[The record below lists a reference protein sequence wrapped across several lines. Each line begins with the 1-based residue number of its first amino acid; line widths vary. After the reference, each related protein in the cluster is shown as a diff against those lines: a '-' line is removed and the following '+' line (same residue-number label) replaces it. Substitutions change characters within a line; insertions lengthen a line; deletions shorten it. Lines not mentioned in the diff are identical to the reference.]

1 MSVIDSGKYRL
12 RKDWA
17 SASIPS
23 LVNIDEHVD
32 GDGETEPSMS
42 ITAPLPPQKPPRR
55 SSLALGLFSSKSD
68 KSQKRR
74 SSIAVSFLRRDSNK
88 NSAKDSYES
97 AVRSEK
103 SDGSATPTNSPE
115 IVYSSEE
122 NIRASSPNEPG
133 KLTYFE
139 DGTQSRAV
147 VQQGMNPYEL
157 PPNDRQRRRRSSLQ
171 TKLDRHRRKKMEFIN
186 QRSLDSNMMHSESHG
201 DLTNDSMAVNGSSAG
216 GMSSYANDDDEDDI
230 VDPNHAGYFPRE
242 KRHSWWN
249 IFVPDNFKNR
259 SRRASQDVSS
269 LSRSVDN
276 LAIPVRRSKSRSVDH
291 GLAAPFD
298 LDSLRSKVEQRFES
312 VDKLSKQKSS
322 LPTIPTIS
330 YTVGNRDTLT
340 SVAARFDTTPS
351 ELTHLNRLN
360 SSFIYPGQQ
369 LLVPDKSAKD
379 DASTSSTGT
388 NEGGG
393 GGGGSISGKSSPIE
407 RKLSSD
413 ESKQEKDILEGL
425 RPGSPKPG
433 HIERVVGSNSF
444 SNSQAEENADK
455 SDDPVITQRF
465 LKINVRHI
473 TDGQGVVGGVL
484 LVTRNAVMFDPNVSD
499 PLVIEHGPESYG
511 VIAPMDLVVN
521 AAIFHDIAHMRV
533 AGGAGPSVAASSGAD
548 AEKPEI
554 YYPKPVLVE
563 EDSKELSEQQ
573 ADIETKRLEAEIG
586 SLEITDDQESLCS
599 STGRDGDAF
608 PKAFERER
616 VEDTST
622 EAKDSAKTDAHD
634 EEDEKKTLGL
644 TNTRS
649 TLEERRKS
657 LLDHHWAI
665 PSKDRSSEDEADN
678 ESNITVDSGAR
689 VQQDAVHSATS
700 SLSGGVAAAIAGAAA
715 ATAATSASAASAT
728 GAVGLPPGVLP
739 PAGIDLEHLE
749 QLSKQSCY
757 DSGIDIRE
765 PIPTIQPI
773 PKKTVYS
780 DADIV
785 LSSDWVPPKTIVP
798 THFSESPP
806 RSTILGQSLDAGGT
820 RKKTSSVSFSVDD
833 EAAQQAQAAA
843 AAAAAAGDKQA
854 DKKNKML
861 KRLSYPLTW
870 VEGLT
875 GEGGAPPSA
884 GGSLN
889 KSADTDS
896 APNTG
901 DSNQSVFSKVFSS
914 SPITLVSEL
923 GGNLFSK
930 TPSEES
936 GGSPVPPLTPHSTHS
951 EGHMTYGRSS
961 IGTFIRPHSS
971 EGTAS
976 STKLKESKPQ
986 PPKLDYRSMV
996 SMDDKPELFISV
1008 DKLIPRPARAC
1019 SDPPLYFRLRMGK
1032 PIGKAIPQG
1041 TTVMSYGKNK
1051 LRAEYWFSVPK
1062 NRVDELYRFIN
1073 TWVKHLYGELDEEQ
1087 IKARGFELIQED
1099 TEWTKSGTIK
1109 SGYSGSQDGEE
1120 IGDLTRES
1128 WELLKAPFAKTY
1140 KIIKTASHA
1149 ASHDL
1154 ELLGGEVLSM
1164 STDEYRKTSL
1174 FATGSFEL
1182 DFPIPDLIGK
1192 TEILTEE
1199 HREKLCAHLPA
1210 RAEGYSWSLIFST
1223 SQHGFALNSLY
1234 RKMARL
1240 ESPVLIVIED
1250 TEHNVFGALTSCSL
1264 HVSDHFYGTGESL
1277 LYKFNPSFKVFHWT
1291 GENMYFIKGNMESL
1305 SIGAGD
1311 GRFGLWLDGDLNQ
1324 GRSQHCST
1332 YGNEPLAPQED
1343 FVIKTLEC
1351 WAFV

>member
-1 MSVIDSGKYRL
+1 MQNVI
-12 RKDWA
+12 
-17 SASIPS
+17 
-23 LVNIDEHVD
+23 
-32 GDGETEPSMS
+32 
-42 ITAPLPPQKPPRR
+42 IT
-55 SSLALGLFSSKSD
+55 
-68 KSQKRR
+68 SQ
-74 SSIAVSFLRRDSNK
+74 
-88 NSAKDSYES
+88 Y
-97 AVRSEK
+97 
-103 SDGSATPTNSPE
+103 
-115 IVYSSEE
+115 Y
-122 NIRASSPNEPG
+122 
-133 KLTYFE
+133 
-139 DGTQSRAV
+139 
-147 VQQGMNPYEL
+147 
-157 PPNDRQRRRRSSLQ
+157 
-171 TKLDRHRRKKMEFIN
+171 
-186 QRSLDSNMMHSESHG
+186 
-201 DLTNDSMAVNGSSAG
+201 
-216 GMSSYANDDDEDDI
+216 
-230 VDPNHAGYFPRE
+230 
-242 KRHSWWN
+242 W
-249 IFVPDNFKNR
+249 

-312 VDKLSKQKSS
+312 VDKLSRQKSS

-379 DASTSSTGT
+379 DASSSSTHDAD
-388 NEGGG
+388 
-393 GGGGSISGKSSPIE
+393 GGSLSGKSSPVE
-407 RKLSSD
+407 RKLSGD
-413 ESKQEKDILEGL
+413 ESREKDILEGL

-433 HIERVVGSNSF
+433 HIERVGGSSQQ
-444 SNSQAEENADK
+444 QAEEEANK

-484 LVTRNAVMFDPNVSD
+484 LVTPNAVMFDPNVSD

-511 VIAPMDLVVN
+511 VIAPMELVVN

-533 AGGAGPSVAASSGAD
+533 AGGAGQGLNSGSGD

-563 EDSKELSEQQ
+563 EDSKELSEQPLLGE
-573 ADIETKRLEAEIG
+573 DGKERLDAEIG
-586 SLEITDDQESLCS
+586 SLEIADDQESLCS

-608 PKAFERER
+608 PKAFDRER
-616 VEDTST
+616 VEDSST

-634 EEDEKKTLGL
+634 DEDKKTGLGL
-644 TNTRS
+644 SSTRS

-665 PSKDRSSEDEADN
+665 PSKDRYCLSNSRRSSEDEADN

-689 VQQDAVHSATS
+689 VQDPHSANS
-700 SLSGGVAAAIAGAAA
+700 SVSGVPPSQPLGAAVAAA
-715 ATAATSASAASAT
+715 S
-728 GAVGLPPGVLP
+728 AVGPLPPS
-739 PAGIDLEHLE
+739 GIDLEHLE

-765 PIPTIQPI
+765 PVPNVQPI

-806 RSTILGQSLDAGGT
+806 RNTILGQSLDAGTGMAGGA

-833 EAAQQAQAAA
+833 EAAQQAQAQAA
-843 AAAAAAGDKQA
+843 ALAATDKQA
-854 DKKNKML
+854 EKKNKML

-875 GEGGAPPSA
+875 GEGGAVQPGGV

-889 KSADTDS
+889 KSGDTDS

-901 DSNQSVFSKVFSS
+901 DSNQSVFSKVFSR
-914 SPITLVSEL
+914 
-923 GGNLFSK
+923 
-930 TPSEES
+930 
-936 GGSPVPPLTPHSTHS
+936 
-951 EGHMTYGRSS
+951 RSS

-971 EGTAS
+971 EGTSS
-976 STKLKESKPQ
+976 STKLKEAKQ
-986 PPKLDYRSMV
+986 TPKLDYRSMV

-1019 SDPPLYFRLRMGK
+1019 LDPPLYLRLRMGK
-1032 PIGKAIPQG
+1032 PIGKAIPLP
-1041 TTVMSYGKNK
+1041 TSVMSYGKNK

-1099 TEWTKSGTIK
+1099 TEWTKSGTTKAGI
-1109 SGYSGSQDGEE
+1109 GGGSQDGEE
-1120 IGDLTRES
+1120 ISDLTRES
-1128 WELLKAPFAKTY
+1128 W
-1140 KIIKTASHA
+1140 
-1149 ASHDL
+1149 
-1154 ELLGGEVLSM
+1154 EVLSM

-1174 FATGSFEL
+1174 FATGSFDL

-1199 HREKLCAHLPA
+1199 HREKLCSHLPA

-1324 GRSQHCST
+1324 GRSQQCST

>member
-1 MSVIDSGKYRL
+1 MSIIDSGKYRL

-23 LVNIDEHVD
+23 LVNIDEHD
-32 GDGETEPSMS
+32 GDSGDTEGSLNA
-42 ITAPLPPQKPPRR
+42 TAPLPPQKPPRR

-74 SSIAVSFLRRDSNK
+74 SSIAVSFLRRDSSK
-88 NSAKDSYES
+88 NSTKDSYES

-103 SDGSATPTNSPE
+103 SDGSGTPTSPE

-122 NIRASSPNEPG
+122 NIRASSPNDPG
-133 KLTYFE
+133 KQTFFE
-139 DGTQSRAV
+139 DGSQSPRPV
-147 VQQGMNPYEL
+147 LQGLNTSYEG
-157 PPNDRQRRRRSSLQ
+157 PDRQRRRRSSLQ
-171 TKLDRHRRKKMEFIN
+171 TKLDRHRRKKMEYIN
-186 QRSLDSNMMHSESHG
+186 QMSLDSGMMCSESQS
-201 DLTNDSMAVNGSSAG
+201 DLTGDSLAEGSSGFANGSG
-216 GMSSYANDDDEDDI
+216 NGNDDEDDI
-230 VDPNHAGYFPRE
+230 IDPSHGEYFPRE

-249 IFVPDNFKNR
+249 IFVPDNFKN
-259 SRRASQDVSS
+259 
-269 LSRSVDN
+269 
-276 LAIPVRRSKSRSVDH
+276 RSKSRSVDH

-312 VDKLSKQKSS
+312 VDKLSRQKSS

-379 DASTSSTGT
+379 DASSSSTHDAD
-388 NEGGG
+388 
-393 GGGGSISGKSSPIE
+393 GGSLSGKSSPVE
-407 RKLSSD
+407 RKLSGD
-413 ESKQEKDILEGL
+413 ESREKDILEGL

-433 HIERVVGSNSF
+433 HIERVGGNSQQ
-444 SNSQAEENADK
+444 QAEEEANK

-484 LVTRNAVMFDPNVSD
+484 LVTPNAVMFDPNVSD

-511 VIAPMDLVVN
+511 VIAPMELVVN

-533 AGGAGPSVAASSGAD
+533 AGGAGQGQNSGSGD
-548 AEKPEI
+548 TDKPEI

-573 ADIETKRLEAEIG
+573 PLLGEDGKERLDAEIG
-586 SLEITDDQESLCS
+586 SLEIADDQESLCS

-608 PKAFERER
+608 PKAFDRER
-616 VEDTST
+616 VEDSST
-622 EAKDSAKTDAHD
+622 EAKDSAKTDAQDD
-634 EEDEKKTLGL
+634 EDKKTGLGL
-644 TNTRS
+644 SSTRS

-678 ESNITVDSGAR
+678 ESNVTVDSGAR
-689 VQQDAVHSATS
+689 IQDPHSANSSVSGVPTS
-700 SLSGGVAAAIAGAAA
+700 QPTGVAAAAP
-715 ATAATSASAASAT
+715 ASAVAP
-728 GAVGLPPGVLP
+728 LPPS
-739 PAGIDLEHLE
+739 GIDLEHLE

-765 PIPTIQPI
+765 PVPNVQPI

-806 RSTILGQSLDAGGT
+806 RSTILGQSLDAGTGGA

-833 EAAQQAQAAA
+833 EIAQQAQAQAA
-843 AAAAAAGDKQA
+843 ALASTDKQA
-854 DKKNKML
+854 EKKNKML

-875 GEGGAPPSA
+875 GEAGAVQPGGVGS
-884 GGSLN
+884 GSLN
-889 KSADTDS
+889 KSGDTDS

-901 DSNQSVFSKVFSS
+901 DSNQSVFSKVFSR
-914 SPITLVSEL
+914 
-923 GGNLFSK
+923 
-930 TPSEES
+930 
-936 GGSPVPPLTPHSTHS
+936 
-951 EGHMTYGRSS
+951 RSS

-971 EGTAS
+971 EGTSS
-976 STKLKESKPQ
+976 STKLKEVKQ
-986 PPKLDYRSMV
+986 APKLDYRSMV

-1019 SDPPLYFRLRMGK
+1019 LDPPLYLRLRMGK
-1032 PIGKAIPQG
+1032 PIGKAIPLP
-1041 TTVMSYGKNK
+1041 TSVMSYGKNK

-1099 TEWTKSGTIK
+1099 TEWTKSGTTKAGI
-1109 SGYSGSQDGEE
+1109 GGGSQDGEE
-1120 IGDLTRES
+1120 ISDLTRES
-1128 WELLKAPFAKTY
+1128 W
-1140 KIIKTASHA
+1140 
-1149 ASHDL
+1149 
-1154 ELLGGEVLSM
+1154 EVLSM

-1174 FATGSFEL
+1174 FATGSFDL

-1199 HREKLCAHLPA
+1199 HREKLCSHLPA

-1324 GRSQHCST
+1324 GRSQQCST

>member
-1 MSVIDSGKYRL
+1 MQ
-12 RKDWA
+12 
-17 SASIPS
+17 
-23 LVNIDEHVD
+23 HV
-32 GDGETEPSMS
+32 M
-42 ITAPLPPQKPPRR
+42 IT
-55 SSLALGLFSSKSD
+55 
-68 KSQKRR
+68 SQ
-74 SSIAVSFLRRDSNK
+74 
-88 NSAKDSYES
+88 Y
-97 AVRSEK
+97 
-103 SDGSATPTNSPE
+103 
-115 IVYSSEE
+115 Y
-122 NIRASSPNEPG
+122 
-133 KLTYFE
+133 
-139 DGTQSRAV
+139 
-147 VQQGMNPYEL
+147 
-157 PPNDRQRRRRSSLQ
+157 
-171 TKLDRHRRKKMEFIN
+171 
-186 QRSLDSNMMHSESHG
+186 
-201 DLTNDSMAVNGSSAG
+201 
-216 GMSSYANDDDEDDI
+216 
-230 VDPNHAGYFPRE
+230 
-242 KRHSWWN
+242 W
-249 IFVPDNFKNR
+249 

-312 VDKLSKQKSS
+312 VDKLSRQKSS

-379 DASTSSTGT
+379 DASSSST
-388 NEGGG
+388 NDPD
-393 GGGGSISGKSSPIE
+393 GGSLSGKSSPIE
-407 RKLSSD
+407 RKLSGD
-413 ESKQEKDILEGL
+413 ESREKDILEGL

-433 HIERVVGSNSF
+433 HIERVSNS
-444 SNSQAEENADK
+444 SQQQAEEEANK

-484 LVTRNAVMFDPNVSD
+484 LVTPNAVMFDPNVSD

-511 VIAPMDLVVN
+511 VIAPMELVVN

-533 AGGAGPSVAASSGAD
+533 AGGAGQGLASGSGSGD

-573 ADIETKRLEAEIG
+573 PLLGEDGEASKDRLDAEIG
-586 SLEITDDQESLCS
+586 SLEIADDQESLCS

-608 PKAFERER
+608 PKAFDRER
-616 VEDTST
+616 VDSST
-622 EAKDSAKTDAHD
+622 EAKDSAKTDAQDD
-634 EEDEKKTLGL
+634 EDKKAALGL
-644 TNTRS
+644 SSTRT

-657 LLDHHWAI
+657 LLDHHWAV
-665 PSKDRSSEDEADN
+665 PSKDRYYLSNSRRSSEDEADN

-689 VQQDAVHSATS
+689 VQDPHSATS
-700 SLSGGVAAAIAGAAA
+700 SVSGIPPSQPLGGAAA
-715 ATAATSASAASAT
+715 AS
-728 GAVGLPPGVLP
+728 AVGPLPPS
-739 PAGIDLEHLE
+739 GIDLEHLE

-765 PIPTIQPI
+765 PVPNVQPI

-806 RSTILGQSLDAGGT
+806 RSTILGQSLDAGTGGGA

-843 AAAAAAGDKQA
+843 SAAATDKQA
-854 DKKNKML
+854 EKKNKML

-875 GEGGAPPSA
+875 GEGGAVPPGGV

-889 KSADTDS
+889 KSGDTDS

-901 DSNQSVFSKVFSS
+901 DSNQSVFSKVFSR
-914 SPITLVSEL
+914 
-923 GGNLFSK
+923 
-930 TPSEES
+930 
-936 GGSPVPPLTPHSTHS
+936 
-951 EGHMTYGRSS
+951 RSS

-971 EGTAS
+971 EGTSS
-976 STKLKESKPQ
+976 STKLKEAKQ
-986 PPKLDYRSMV
+986 APKLDYRSMV

-1019 SDPPLYFRLRMGK
+1019 LDPPLYLRLRMGK
-1032 PIGKAIPQG
+1032 PIGKAIPLP
-1041 TTVMSYGKNK
+1041 TSVMSYGKNK

-1099 TEWTKSGTIK
+1099 TEWTKSGTTK
-1109 SGYSGSQDGEE
+1109 AGMGGGSQDGEE
-1120 IGDLTRES
+1120 ISDLTRES
-1128 WELLKAPFAKTY
+1128 WELIKAPFAKTY

-1174 FATGSFEL
+1174 FATGSFDL

-1199 HREKLCAHLPA
+1199 HREKLCSHLPA

>member
-1 MSVIDSGKYRL
+1 MSVIDNGKYRL

-32 GDGETEPSMS
+32 GSDGGGGEEAADNSMN

-88 NSAKDSYES
+88 NSTKDSYES

-115 IVYSSEE
+115 PVYSSEE

-139 DGTQSRAV
+139 DGTQSRAIV
-147 VQQGMNPYEL
+147 QGMNPYDT
-157 PPNDRQRRRRSSLQ
+157 PNDRQRRRRSSLQ
-171 TKLDRHRRKKMEFIN
+171 TKLDRHRRKKMDFIN
-186 QRSLDSNMMHSESHG
+186 QRSLDSNMTYSESQS
-201 DLTNDSMAVNGSSAG
+201 DLTNDSMAAIG
-216 GMSSYANDDDEDDI
+216 ANASDMTGYRNDDDNDDEDDI
-230 VDPNHAGYFPRE
+230 VDPNHVEYFPRE

-249 IFVPDNFKNR
+249 IFVPDNFKN
-259 SRRASQDVSS
+259 
-269 LSRSVDN
+269 
-276 LAIPVRRSKSRSVDH
+276 RSKSRSVDH

-312 VDKLSKQKSS
+312 VDKLSRQKSS

-369 LLVPDKSAKD
+369 LLVPDKTAKD
-379 DASTSSTGT
+379 DASTSSAGT
-388 NEGGG
+388 VDGA
-393 GGGGSISGKSSPIE
+393 GGGSISGKSSPIE

-433 HIERVVGSNSF
+433 HIERIVGNSSNAGG
-444 SNSQAEENADK
+444 NSQAEENADR

-533 AGGAGPSVAASSGAD
+533 AGGAGPSVAAANAASASD

-573 ADIETKRLEAEIG
+573 ADLEANKQRLEAEIG

-599 STGRDGDAF
+599 STGREGDAF

-622 EAKDSAKTDAHD
+622 DAKDSAKTDAQDD
-634 EEDEKKTLGL
+634 EEGKKTLGL

-665 PSKDRSSEDEADN
+665 PSKDRYYLSNSRRSSDDEADN
-678 ESNITVDSGAR
+678 ESNLTVDSGAR
-689 VQQDAVHSATS
+689 VPDTQSSAS
-700 SLSGGVAAAIAGAAA
+700 SSKGAITGAAA
-715 ATAATSASAASAT
+715 TGATA
-728 GAVGLPPGVLP
+728 GAVAAPAPAPAAAAAAAVLP
-739 PAGIDLEHLE
+739 GIDLEHLE

-785 LSSDWVPPKTIVP
+785 LSSDWVPPKNIVP

-806 RSTILGQSLDAGGT
+806 RSTIFGQSLDAAGGA

-833 EAAQQAQAAA
+833 EAAQQAQAVATAA
-843 AAAAAAGDKQA
+843 ALSGDKQA

-875 GEGGAPPSA
+875 GEGGPSPSP

-889 KSADTDS
+889 KSADTES

-901 DSNQSVFSKVFSS
+901 DSNQSVFSKVFSR
-914 SPITLVSEL
+914 
-923 GGNLFSK
+923 
-930 TPSEES
+930 
-936 GGSPVPPLTPHSTHS
+936 
-951 EGHMTYGRSS
+951 RSS

-976 STKLKESKPQ
+976 STKLKEPKQ
-986 PPKLDYRSMV
+986 LPPKLDYRSMV

-1099 TEWTKSGTIK
+1099 TEWTKSGTTK
-1109 SGYSGSQDGEE
+1109 AGGYGGSQDGEE
-1120 IGDLTRES
+1120 ISDLTRES
-1128 WELLKAPFAKTY
+1128 W
-1140 KIIKTASHA
+1140 
-1149 ASHDL
+1149 
-1154 ELLGGEVLSM
+1154 EVLSM

-1174 FATGSFEL
+1174 FATGSFDL

>member
-1 MSVIDSGKYRL
+1 MSRENSPRHGSFRRNLNSRDQVTGSPGSPHHHQYHHQQPPIMEHAGAPIST
-12 RKDWA
+12 
-17 SASIPS
+17 SAS
-23 LVNIDEHVD
+23 NIATVME
-32 GDGETEPSMS
+32 DGENP
-42 ITAPLPPQKPPRR
+42 ILPP
-55 SSLALGLFSSKSD
+55 LT
-68 KSQKRR
+68 
-74 SSIAVSFLRRDSNK
+74 
-88 NSAKDSYES
+88 
-97 AVRSEK
+97 
-103 SDGSATPTNSPE
+103 GSGP
-115 IVYSSEE
+115 
-122 NIRASSPNEPG
+122 
-133 KLTYFE
+133 
-139 DGTQSRAV
+139 SR
-147 VQQGMNPYEL
+147 
-157 PPNDRQRRRRSSLQ
+157 
-171 TKLDRHRRKKMEFIN
+171 
-186 QRSLDSNMMHSESHG
+186 QRSLRDRLKDG
-201 DLTNDSMAVNGSSAG
+201 ITGS
-216 GMSSYANDDDEDDI
+216 
-230 VDPNHAGYFPRE
+230 F
-242 KRHSWWN
+242 SW
-249 IFVPDNFKNR
+249 
-259 SRRASQDVSS
+259 Q
-269 LSRSVDN
+269 
-276 LAIPVRRSKSRSVDH
+276 SKSRSVDH

-312 VDKLSKQKSS
+312 VDKLSRQKSS

-379 DASTSSTGT
+379 DASSSST
-388 NEGGG
+388 NDQD
-393 GGGGSISGKSSPIE
+393 GGSLSGKSSPVE
-407 RKLSSD
+407 RKLSGD
-413 ESKQEKDILEGL
+413 ESREKDILEGL

-433 HIERVVGSNSF
+433 HIERVGSS
-444 SNSQAEENADK
+444 SQQQAEEEANK

-484 LVTRNAVMFDPNVSD
+484 LVTPNAVMFDPNVSD

-511 VIAPMDLVVN
+511 VIAPMELVVN

-533 AGGAGPSVAASSGAD
+533 AGGAGQGLASGSGGSGD

-563 EDSKELSEQQ
+563 EDSKELPEQDGE
-573 ADIETKRLEAEIG
+573 ANKERLEAEIG
-586 SLEITDDQESLCS
+586 SLEIADDQESLCS

-608 PKAFERER
+608 PKAFDRER
-616 VEDTST
+616 VDDSST
-622 EAKDSAKTDAHD
+622 EAKDSAKTDAQ
-634 EEDEKKTLGL
+634 EDEDKKVGLGI
-644 TNTRS
+644 TDTRT

-665 PSKDRSSEDEADN
+665 PSKDRYCLSNSRRSSEDEADN
-678 ESNITVDSGAR
+678 ESNITVDSGSR
-689 VQQDAVHSATS
+689 IQDPHSAAS
-700 SLSGGVAAAIAGAAA
+700 SVSGVPLSQPTAAGASGVAAPPA
-715 ATAATSASAASAT
+715 AASA
-728 GAVGLPPGVLP
+728 VGPLPPSAV
-739 PAGIDLEHLE
+739 DLEHLE

-765 PIPTIQPI
+765 PIPNVQPI

-806 RSTILGQSLDAGGT
+806 RSTILGQSLDAGTAGGA

-833 EAAQQAQAAA
+833 EAAQQAQAQAA
-843 AAAAAAGDKQA
+843 AAAVTDKQA

-875 GEGGAPPSA
+875 GEGGAVPPTGMAS
-884 GGSLN
+884 GSLN

-901 DSNQSVFSKVFSS
+901 DSNQSVFSKVFSR
-914 SPITLVSEL
+914 
-923 GGNLFSK
+923 
-930 TPSEES
+930 
-936 GGSPVPPLTPHSTHS
+936 
-951 EGHMTYGRSS
+951 RSS

-971 EGTAS
+971 EGTSS
-976 STKLKESKPQ
+976 STKLKEAKQ
-986 PPKLDYRSMV
+986 APKLDYRSMV

-1019 SDPPLYFRLRMGK
+1019 LDPPLYLRLRMGK
-1032 PIGKAIPQG
+1032 PIGKAIPLP
-1041 TTVMSYGKNK
+1041 TSVMSYGKNK

-1087 IKARGFELIQED
+1087 IKSRGFELIQED
-1099 TEWTKSGTIK
+1099 TEWTKSGTTKAIL
-1109 SGYSGSQDGEE
+1109 GGGSQDGEE
-1120 IGDLTRES
+1120 ISDLTRES
-1128 WELLKAPFAKTY
+1128 WELIKAPFAKTY

-1149 ASHDL
+1149 ASHEV

-1174 FATGSFEL
+1174 FATGSFDL

-1199 HREKLCAHLPA
+1199 HREKLCSHLPA

>member
-1 MSVIDSGKYRL
+1 MSIIDSGKYRL

-23 LVNIDEHVD
+23 LVNIDEHD
-32 GDGETEPSMS
+32 GDSGDTEGSLNA
-42 ITAPLPPQKPPRR
+42 TAPLPPQKPPRR

-74 SSIAVSFLRRDSNK
+74 SSIAVSFLRRDSSK
-88 NSAKDSYES
+88 NSTKDSYES

-103 SDGSATPTNSPE
+103 SDGSGAPGSPE

-133 KLTYFE
+133 KQTFFE
-139 DGTQSRAV
+139 DGSQSPRPV
-147 VQQGMNPYEL
+147 LQGLNSSYEG
-157 PPNDRQRRRRSSLQ
+157 PSNDRQRRRRSSLQ
-171 TKLDRHRRKKMEFIN
+171 TKLDRHRRKKMEYIN
-186 QRSLDSNMMHSESHG
+186 QRSLDSGLMCSESQS
-201 DLTNDSMAVNGSSAG
+201 DLTNDSMAEASGSFANGTG
-216 GMSSYANDDDEDDI
+216 NDDEDDI
-230 VDPNHAGYFPRE
+230 IDPSHGEYFPRE

-249 IFVPDNFKNR
+249 IFVPDNFKN
-259 SRRASQDVSS
+259 
-269 LSRSVDN
+269 
-276 LAIPVRRSKSRSVDH
+276 RSKSRSVDH

-312 VDKLSKQKSS
+312 VDKLS
-322 LPTIPTIS
+322 
-330 YTVGNRDTLT
+330 N
-340 SVAARFDTTPS
+340 
-351 ELTHLNRLN
+351 
-360 SSFIYPGQQ
+360 
-369 LLVPDKSAKD
+369 
-379 DASTSSTGT
+379 
-388 NEGGG
+388 
-393 GGGGSISGKSSPIE
+393 
-407 RKLSSD
+407 
-413 ESKQEKDILEGL
+413 ILEGL

-433 HIERVVGSNSF
+433 HIERVGGSSQQ
-444 SNSQAEENADK
+444 QAEEEANK

-484 LVTRNAVMFDPNVSD
+484 LVTPNAVMFDPNVSD

-511 VIAPMDLVVN
+511 VIAPMELVVN

-533 AGGAGPSVAASSGAD
+533 AGGAGQGLNSGSGD

-563 EDSKELSEQQ
+563 EDSKELSEQPLLGE
-573 ADIETKRLEAEIG
+573 DGKERLDAEIG
-586 SLEITDDQESLCS
+586 SLEIADDQESLCS

-608 PKAFERER
+608 PKAFDRER
-616 VEDTST
+616 VEDSST

-634 EEDEKKTLGL
+634 DEDKKTGLGL
-644 TNTRS
+644 SSTRS

-665 PSKDRSSEDEADN
+665 PSKDRYCLSNSRRSSEDEADN

-689 VQQDAVHSATS
+689 VQDPHSANS
-700 SLSGGVAAAIAGAAA
+700 SVSGVPPSQPLGAAVAAA
-715 ATAATSASAASAT
+715 S
-728 GAVGLPPGVLP
+728 AVGPLPPS
-739 PAGIDLEHLE
+739 GIDLEHLE

-765 PIPTIQPI
+765 PVPNVQPI

-806 RSTILGQSLDAGGT
+806 RNTILGQSLDAGTGMAGGA

-833 EAAQQAQAAA
+833 EAAQQAQAQAA
-843 AAAAAAGDKQA
+843 ALAATDKQA
-854 DKKNKML
+854 EKKNKML

-875 GEGGAPPSA
+875 GEGGAVQPGGV

-889 KSADTDS
+889 KSGDTDS

-901 DSNQSVFSKVFSS
+901 DSNQSVFSKVFSR
-914 SPITLVSEL
+914 
-923 GGNLFSK
+923 
-930 TPSEES
+930 
-936 GGSPVPPLTPHSTHS
+936 
-951 EGHMTYGRSS
+951 RSS

-971 EGTAS
+971 EGTSS
-976 STKLKESKPQ
+976 STKLKEAKQ
-986 PPKLDYRSMV
+986 TPKLDYRSMV

-1019 SDPPLYFRLRMGK
+1019 LDPPLYLRLRMGK
-1032 PIGKAIPQG
+1032 PIGKAIPLP
-1041 TTVMSYGKNK
+1041 TSVMSYGKNK

-1099 TEWTKSGTIK
+1099 TEWTKSGTTKAGI
-1109 SGYSGSQDGEE
+1109 GGGSQDGEE
-1120 IGDLTRES
+1120 ISDLTRES
-1128 WELLKAPFAKTY
+1128 W
-1140 KIIKTASHA
+1140 
-1149 ASHDL
+1149 
-1154 ELLGGEVLSM
+1154 EVLSM

-1174 FATGSFEL
+1174 FATGSFDL

-1199 HREKLCAHLPA
+1199 HREKLCSHLPA

-1324 GRSQHCST
+1324 GRSQQCST

>member
-1 MSVIDSGKYRL
+1 MEHAGAPIST
-12 RKDWA
+12 
-17 SASIPS
+17 SAS
-23 LVNIDEHVD
+23 NIATVLE
-32 GDGETEPSMS
+32 DGEMPQ
-42 ITAPLPPQKPPRR
+42 LPP
-55 SSLALGLFSSKSD
+55 LT
-68 KSQKRR
+68 
-74 SSIAVSFLRRDSNK
+74 
-88 NSAKDSYES
+88 
-97 AVRSEK
+97 
-103 SDGSATPTNSPE
+103 GSGP
-115 IVYSSEE
+115 
-122 NIRASSPNEPG
+122 
-133 KLTYFE
+133 
-139 DGTQSRAV
+139 SR
-147 VQQGMNPYEL
+147 
-157 PPNDRQRRRRSSLQ
+157 
-171 TKLDRHRRKKMEFIN
+171 
-186 QRSLDSNMMHSESHG
+186 QRSLRDRLKDG
-201 DLTNDSMAVNGSSAG
+201 ITGS
-216 GMSSYANDDDEDDI
+216 
-230 VDPNHAGYFPRE
+230 F
-242 KRHSWWN
+242 SW
-249 IFVPDNFKNR
+249 
-259 SRRASQDVSS
+259 Q
-269 LSRSVDN
+269 
-276 LAIPVRRSKSRSVDH
+276 SKSRSVDH

-312 VDKLSKQKSS
+312 VDKLS
-322 LPTIPTIS
+322 
-330 YTVGNRDTLT
+330 N
-340 SVAARFDTTPS
+340 
-351 ELTHLNRLN
+351 
-360 SSFIYPGQQ
+360 
-369 LLVPDKSAKD
+369 
-379 DASTSSTGT
+379 
-388 NEGGG
+388 
-393 GGGGSISGKSSPIE
+393 
-407 RKLSSD
+407 
-413 ESKQEKDILEGL
+413 ILEGL

-433 HIERVVGSNSF
+433 HIERVGGGSQQ
-444 SNSQAEENADK
+444 QAEEEANK

-484 LVTRNAVMFDPNVSD
+484 LVTPNAVMFDPNVSD

-511 VIAPMDLVVN
+511 VIAPMELVVN

-533 AGGAGPSVAASSGAD
+533 AGGAGQGLNSGSGDAD
-548 AEKPEI
+548 KPEI

-573 ADIETKRLEAEIG
+573 PLLGEDGKERLDAEIG
-586 SLEITDDQESLCS
+586 SLEIADDQESLCS

-608 PKAFERER
+608 PKAFDRER
-616 VEDTST
+616 VEDSSM
-622 EAKDSAKTDAHD
+622 EAKDSAKTDAQD
-634 EEDEKKTLGL
+634 DDDKKTGLGL
-644 TNTRS
+644 SSARS

-665 PSKDRSSEDEADN
+665 PSKDRYCLSNSRRSSEDEADN
-678 ESNITVDSGAR
+678 ESNVTVDSGAR
-689 VQQDAVHSATS
+689 VQDPHSANS
-700 SLSGGVAAAIAGAAA
+700 SVSGVPHSQPLGAAA
-715 ATAATSASAASAT
+715 AAAAAAPASVVAP
-728 GAVGLPPGVLP
+728 LPPS
-739 PAGIDLEHLE
+739 GIDLEHLE

-765 PIPTIQPI
+765 PVPNVQPI

-806 RSTILGQSLDAGGT
+806 RNTILGQSLDAGTGMAGGA

-833 EAAQQAQAAA
+833 EAAQQAQAHAA
-843 AAAAAAGDKQA
+843 ALAATDKQA

-875 GEGGAPPSA
+875 GEGGAVQPGGA
-884 GGSLN
+884 AGSLN
-889 KSADTDS
+889 KSGDTES

-930 TPSEES
+930 TPSEDS

-971 EGTAS
+971 EGTSS
-976 STKLKESKPQ
+976 STKLKEAKQ
-986 PPKLDYRSMV
+986 APKLDYRSMV

-1019 SDPPLYFRLRMGK
+1019 LDPPLYLRLRMGK
-1032 PIGKAIPQG
+1032 PIGKAIPLP
-1041 TTVMSYGKNK
+1041 TSVMSYGKNK

-1099 TEWTKSGTIK
+1099 TEWTKSGTTKAGI
-1109 SGYSGSQDGEE
+1109 GGGSQDGEE
-1120 IGDLTRES
+1120 ISDLTRES
-1128 WELLKAPFAKTY
+1128 WELIKAPFAKTY

-1174 FATGSFEL
+1174 FATGSFDL

-1199 HREKLCAHLPA
+1199 HREKLCSHLPA

-1250 TEHNVFGALTSCSL
+1250 TEHNVFGALTSCAL

-1324 GRSQHCST
+1324 GRSQQCST

>member
-1 MSVIDSGKYRL
+1 MSIIDSGKYRL

-23 LVNIDEHVD
+23 LVNIDEHD
-32 GDGETEPSMS
+32 GDSGDTEGSLNA
-42 ITAPLPPQKPPRR
+42 TAPLPPQKPPRR

-74 SSIAVSFLRRDSNK
+74 SSIAVSFLRRDSSK
-88 NSAKDSYES
+88 NSTKDSYES

-103 SDGSATPTNSPE
+103 SDGSGTPTSPE

-122 NIRASSPNEPG
+122 NIRASSPNDPG
-133 KLTYFE
+133 KQTFFE
-139 DGTQSRAV
+139 DGSQSPRPV
-147 VQQGMNPYEL
+147 LQGLNTSYEG
-157 PPNDRQRRRRSSLQ
+157 PDRQRRRRSSLQ
-171 TKLDRHRRKKMEFIN
+171 TKLDRHRRKKMEYIN
-186 QRSLDSNMMHSESHG
+186 QMSLDSGMMCSESQS
-201 DLTNDSMAVNGSSAG
+201 DLTGDSLAEGSSGFANGSG
-216 GMSSYANDDDEDDI
+216 NGNDDEDDI
-230 VDPNHAGYFPRE
+230 IDPSHGEYFPRE

-312 VDKLSKQKSS
+312 VDKLSRQKSS

-379 DASTSSTGT
+379 DASSSSTHDAD
-388 NEGGG
+388 
-393 GGGGSISGKSSPIE
+393 GGSLSGKSSPVE
-407 RKLSSD
+407 RKLSGD
-413 ESKQEKDILEGL
+413 ESREKDILEGL

-433 HIERVVGSNSF
+433 HIERVGGNSQQ
-444 SNSQAEENADK
+444 QAEEEANK

-484 LVTRNAVMFDPNVSD
+484 LVTPNAVMFDPNVSD

-511 VIAPMDLVVN
+511 VIAPMELVVN

-533 AGGAGPSVAASSGAD
+533 AGGAGQGQNSGSGD
-548 AEKPEI
+548 TDKPEI

-573 ADIETKRLEAEIG
+573 PLLGEDGKERLDAEIG
-586 SLEITDDQESLCS
+586 SLEIADDQESLCS

-608 PKAFERER
+608 PKAFDRER
-616 VEDTST
+616 VEDSST
-622 EAKDSAKTDAHD
+622 EAKDSAKTDAQDD
-634 EEDEKKTLGL
+634 EDKKTGLGL
-644 TNTRS
+644 SSTRS

-665 PSKDRSSEDEADN
+665 PSKDRYCLSNSRRSSEDEADN
-678 ESNITVDSGAR
+678 ESNVTVDSGAR
-689 VQQDAVHSATS
+689 IQDPHSANSSVSGVPTS
-700 SLSGGVAAAIAGAAA
+700 QPTGVAAAAP
-715 ATAATSASAASAT
+715 ASAVAP
-728 GAVGLPPGVLP
+728 LPPS
-739 PAGIDLEHLE
+739 GIDLEHLE

-765 PIPTIQPI
+765 PVPNVQPI

-806 RSTILGQSLDAGGT
+806 RSTILGQSLDAGTGGA

-833 EAAQQAQAAA
+833 EIAQQAQAQAA
-843 AAAAAAGDKQA
+843 ALASTDKQA
-854 DKKNKML
+854 EKKNKML

-875 GEGGAPPSA
+875 GEAGAVQPGGVGS
-884 GGSLN
+884 GSLN
-889 KSADTDS
+889 KSGDTDS

-901 DSNQSVFSKVFSS
+901 DSNQSVFSKVFSR
-914 SPITLVSEL
+914 
-923 GGNLFSK
+923 
-930 TPSEES
+930 
-936 GGSPVPPLTPHSTHS
+936 
-951 EGHMTYGRSS
+951 RSS

-971 EGTAS
+971 EGTSS
-976 STKLKESKPQ
+976 STKLKEVKQ
-986 PPKLDYRSMV
+986 APKLDYRSMV

-1019 SDPPLYFRLRMGK
+1019 LDPPLYLRLRMGK
-1032 PIGKAIPQG
+1032 PIGKAIPLP
-1041 TTVMSYGKNK
+1041 TSVMSYGKNK

-1099 TEWTKSGTIK
+1099 TEWTKSGTTKAGI
-1109 SGYSGSQDGEE
+1109 GGGSQDGEE
-1120 IGDLTRES
+1120 ISDLTRES
-1128 WELLKAPFAKTY
+1128 W
-1140 KIIKTASHA
+1140 
-1149 ASHDL
+1149 
-1154 ELLGGEVLSM
+1154 EVLSM

-1174 FATGSFEL
+1174 FATGSFDL

-1199 HREKLCAHLPA
+1199 HREKLCSHLPA

-1324 GRSQHCST
+1324 GRSQQCST

>member
-1 MSVIDSGKYRL
+1 MSSNDSGKYRL
-12 RKDWA
+12 R
-17 SASIPS
+17 SASISS
-23 LVNIDEHVD
+23 LVNIEEH
-32 GDGETEPSMS
+32 GDGEE
-42 ITAPLPPQKPPRR
+42 APQFPPQKPPRR
-55 SSLALGLFSSKSD
+55 SSLAFGLFSKTD

-74 SSIAVSFLRRDSNK
+74 SSITAAFLRRDSSK
-88 NSAKDSYES
+88 NLTKESYES

-103 SDGSATPTNSPE
+103 SDGSVINTNSPE

-139 DGTQSRAV
+139 DGTQTRTV
-147 VQQGMNPYEL
+147 VQGMNPYDT
-157 PPNDRQRRRRSSLQ
+157 PNDRQRRRRSSLQ
-171 TKLDRHRRKKMEFIN
+171 TKLDRHRRKKMEYIN
-186 QRSLDSNMMHSESHG
+186 QRSLDSNLIHSESQS
-201 DLTNDSMAVNGSSAG
+201 DLTNDSMAVNVTNASD
-216 GMSSYANDDDEDDI
+216 MTTRYNDDDEDDI
-230 VDPNHAGYFPRE
+230 IDPDHIEFFPRE

-249 IFVPDNFKNR
+249 IFVPDKFN
-259 SRRASQDVSS
+259 A
-269 LSRSVDN
+269 
-276 LAIPVRRSKSRSVDH
+276 RSKSRSVDH

-312 VDKLSKQKSS
+312 VDKLS
-322 LPTIPTIS
+322 
-330 YTVGNRDTLT
+330 N
-340 SVAARFDTTPS
+340 
-351 ELTHLNRLN
+351 
-360 SSFIYPGQQ
+360 
-369 LLVPDKSAKD
+369 
-379 DASTSSTGT
+379 
-388 NEGGG
+388 
-393 GGGGSISGKSSPIE
+393 
-407 RKLSSD
+407 
-413 ESKQEKDILEGL
+413 ILEGL

-433 HIERVVGSNSF
+433 HIERVVGNSGLSSNR
-444 SNSQAEENADK
+444 QAEEQADK

-533 AGGAGPSVAASSGAD
+533 AGGAGPSVAAASASASSAGSD

-573 ADIETKRLEAEIG
+573 VDLEVNKQRLDVEVG

-599 STGRDGDAF
+599 STGREGDAF

-622 EAKDSAKTDAHD
+622 DAKDSAKTDAHD
-634 EEDEKKTLGL
+634 EDEDKKMLGL

-665 PSKDRSSEDEADN
+665 PSKDRYCLSNSRRSSEDEADN
-678 ESNITVDSGAR
+678 ESNLTIDSGAR
-689 VQQDAVHSATS
+689 VQETQSAAS
-700 SLSGGVAAAIAGAAA
+700 SISGQTVTAAGAAPTAAAAAASVAGAGAAA
-715 ATAATSASAASAT
+715 GAAVPPVA
-728 GAVGLPPGVLP
+728 GMLPPS
-739 PAGIDLEHLE
+739 GIDLEHLE

-765 PIPTIQPI
+765 PVPAIQPI

-785 LSSDWVPPKTIVP
+785 LSSDWVPPKNIVP
-798 THFSESPP
+798 THFGESPP
-806 RSTILGQSLDAGGT
+806 RGTILGQSLDTGGA

-833 EAAQQAQAAA
+833 EAAQQAQAQAA
-843 AAAAAAGDKQA
+843 AAASSVDKQA

-875 GEGGAPPSA
+875 GEGGAPPA
-884 GGSLN
+884 PGGSLN
-889 KSADTDS
+889 KSSDTDS

-901 DSNQSVFSKVFSS
+901 DSNQSVFSKVFSR
-914 SPITLVSEL
+914 
-923 GGNLFSK
+923 
-930 TPSEES
+930 
-936 GGSPVPPLTPHSTHS
+936 
-951 EGHMTYGRSS
+951 RSS

-971 EGTAS
+971 EGTSS
-976 STKLKESKPQ
+976 STKLKEAKQ
-986 PPKLDYRSMV
+986 QAPKLDYRSMV

-1099 TEWTKSGTIK
+1099 TEWTKSGTTK
-1109 SGYSGSQDGEE
+1109 SGGSQDGED
-1120 IGDLTRES
+1120 ISDLTRES
-1128 WELLKAPFAKTY
+1128 WE
-1140 KIIKTASHA
+1140 
-1149 ASHDL
+1149 
-1154 ELLGGEVLSM
+1154 VLSM
-1164 STDEYRKTSL
+1164 SADEYRKVNY
-1174 FATGSFEL
+1174 ATGSFDL
-1182 DFPIPDLIGK
+1182 DFPIPDLNGK

-1250 TEHNVFGALTSCSL
+1250 TEHNVFGALTSCAL

-1324 GRSQHCST
+1324 GRSQNCST
-1332 YGNEPLAPQED
+1332 YGNEPLAQQED

>member
-1 MSVIDSGKYRL
+1 MSIIDNGKYRL

-23 LVNIDEHVD
+23 LVNIDEHD
-32 GDGETEPSMS
+32 GDSGDTENSLNA
-42 ITAPLPPQKPPRR
+42 TAPLPPQKPPRR

-74 SSIAVSFLRRDSNK
+74 SSIAVSFLRRDSSK
-88 NSAKDSYES
+88 NSTKDSYES

-103 SDGSATPTNSPE
+103 SDGSGTPTSPD

-133 KLTYFE
+133 KQTYFE
-139 DGTQSRAV
+139 DGSQSPRPV
-147 VQQGMNPYEL
+147 LQGLNSSYEG
-157 PPNDRQRRRRSSLQ
+157 PTNDRQRRRRSSLQ
-171 TKLDRHRRKKMEFIN
+171 TKLDRHRRKKMEYIN
-186 QRSLDSNMMHSESHG
+186 QRSLDSGMMCSESQS
-201 DLTNDSMAVNGSSAG
+201 DLTESS
-216 GMSSYANDDDEDDI
+216 SSYANGNGTGNGNDDDDDI
-230 VDPNHAGYFPRE
+230 IDPSHGEYFPRE

-249 IFVPDNFKNR
+249 IFVPDNFKN
-259 SRRASQDVSS
+259 
-269 LSRSVDN
+269 
-276 LAIPVRRSKSRSVDH
+276 RSKSRSVDH

-312 VDKLSKQKSS
+312 VDKLSRQKSS

-379 DASTSSTGT
+379 DASSSST
-388 NEGGG
+388 NDPD
-393 GGGGSISGKSSPIE
+393 GGSLSGKSSPIE
-407 RKLSSD
+407 RKLSGD
-413 ESKQEKDILEGL
+413 ESREKDILEGL

-433 HIERVVGSNSF
+433 HIERVSNS
-444 SNSQAEENADK
+444 SQQQAEEEANK

-484 LVTRNAVMFDPNVSD
+484 LVTPNAVMFDPNVSD

-511 VIAPMDLVVN
+511 VIAPMELVVN

-533 AGGAGPSVAASSGAD
+533 AGGAGQGLASGSGSGD

-573 ADIETKRLEAEIG
+573 PLLGEDGEASKDRLDAEIG
-586 SLEITDDQESLCS
+586 SLEIADDQESLCS

-608 PKAFERER
+608 PKAFDRER
-616 VEDTST
+616 VDSST
-622 EAKDSAKTDAHD
+622 EAKDSAKTDAQDD
-634 EEDEKKTLGL
+634 EDKKAALGL
-644 TNTRS
+644 SSTRT

-657 LLDHHWAI
+657 LLDHHWAV
-665 PSKDRSSEDEADN
+665 PSKDRYYLSNSRRSSEDEADN

-689 VQQDAVHSATS
+689 VQDPHSATS
-700 SLSGGVAAAIAGAAA
+700 SVSGIPPSQPLGGAAA
-715 ATAATSASAASAT
+715 AS
-728 GAVGLPPGVLP
+728 AVGPLPPS
-739 PAGIDLEHLE
+739 GIDLEHLE

-765 PIPTIQPI
+765 PVPNVQPI

-806 RSTILGQSLDAGGT
+806 RSTILGQSLDAGTGGGA

-843 AAAAAAGDKQA
+843 SAAATDKQA
-854 DKKNKML
+854 EKKNKML

-875 GEGGAPPSA
+875 GEGGAVPPGGV

-889 KSADTDS
+889 KSGDTDS

-901 DSNQSVFSKVFSS
+901 DSNQSVFSKVFSR
-914 SPITLVSEL
+914 
-923 GGNLFSK
+923 
-930 TPSEES
+930 
-936 GGSPVPPLTPHSTHS
+936 
-951 EGHMTYGRSS
+951 RSS

-971 EGTAS
+971 EGTSS
-976 STKLKESKPQ
+976 STKLKEAKQ
-986 PPKLDYRSMV
+986 APKLDYRSMV

-1019 SDPPLYFRLRMGK
+1019 LDPPLYLRLRMGK
-1032 PIGKAIPQG
+1032 PIGKAIPLP
-1041 TTVMSYGKNK
+1041 TSVMSYGKNK

-1099 TEWTKSGTIK
+1099 TEWTKSGTTK
-1109 SGYSGSQDGEE
+1109 AGMGGGSQDGEE
-1120 IGDLTRES
+1120 ISDLTRES
-1128 WELLKAPFAKTY
+1128 W
-1140 KIIKTASHA
+1140 
-1149 ASHDL
+1149 
-1154 ELLGGEVLSM
+1154 EVLSM

-1174 FATGSFEL
+1174 FATGSFDL

-1199 HREKLCAHLPA
+1199 HREKLCSHLPA

>member
-1 MSVIDSGKYRL
+1 MSIIDNGKYRL

-23 LVNIDEHVD
+23 LVNIDEHE
-32 GDGETEPSMS
+32 GDAADESS
-42 ITAPLPPQKPPRR
+42 LNITAPLPPQKPPRR
-55 SSLALGLFSSKSD
+55 SSLALGLFSGLKSD

-74 SSIAVSFLRRDSNK
+74 SSIAVSFLRRDSSK
-88 NSAKDSYES
+88 NSTKDSYES

-103 SDGSATPTNSPE
+103 SDGSGTPTNSPE
-115 IVYSSEE
+115 IPVYSSEE
-122 NIRASSPNEPG
+122 NIRASSPNDPG
-133 KLTYFE
+133 KQTYFE
-139 DGTQSRAV
+139 DGSQTPRPV
-147 VQQGMNPYEL
+147 LQGLNSSYEAA
-157 PPNDRQRRRRSSLQ
+157 PQRRRRSSLQ
-171 TKLDRHRRKKMEFIN
+171 TKLDRHRRKKMEYIN
-186 QRSLDSNMMHSESHG
+186 QRSLDSTAGMTYSESQS
-201 DLTNDSMAVNGSSAG
+201 DLTNDSSVARHADDEEENE
-216 GMSSYANDDDEDDI
+216 DDDI
-230 VDPNHAGYFPRE
+230 IDPREHGEYFPRE

-249 IFVPDNFKNR
+249 IFVPDNFKN
-259 SRRASQDVSS
+259 
-269 LSRSVDN
+269 
-276 LAIPVRRSKSRSVDH
+276 RSKSRSVDH

-312 VDKLSKQKSS
+312 VDKLSRQKSS

-379 DASTSSTGT
+379 EDGASSST
-388 NEGGG
+388 NEGAD
-393 GGGGSISGKSSPIE
+393 GGGSISGKSSPIE
-407 RKLSSD
+407 RKLSGD
-413 ESKQEKDILEGL
+413 ESRERDILEGL

-433 HIERVVGSNSF
+433 HIERVGG
-444 SNSQAEENADK
+444 NSQAEDEANK

-484 LVTRNAVMFDPNVSD
+484 LVTPNAVMFDPNVSD
-499 PLVIEHGPESYG
+499 PLVIEHQAESYG

-533 AGGAGPSVAASSGAD
+533 VGGAGPSVAAGSCE

-573 ADIETKRLEAEIG
+573 PLMGDDADASKERLEAEIG

-616 VEDTST
+616 IEDSSL
-622 EAKDSAKTDAHD
+622 EAKDSAKTDA
-634 EEDEKKTLGL
+634 EDEDKKTGL
-644 TNTRS
+644 ALIDTRT

-665 PSKDRSSEDEADN
+665 PSKDRYCLSNSRRSSEDEADN

-689 VQQDAVHSATS
+689 SQDPLSATS
-700 SLSGGVAAAIAGAAA
+700 SVSGVPHSSITLGGSAAGTTSGAAA
-715 ATAATSASAASAT
+715 AAMSGGQFP
-728 GAVGLPPGVLP
+728 GAGMLPPP
-739 PAGIDLEHLE
+739 SGIDLEHLE

-765 PIPTIQPI
+765 PVPNVQPI

-785 LSSDWVPPKTIVP
+785 LSSDWVPPKNIVP

-806 RSTILGQSLDAGGT
+806 RSTILGQSLDAGAGAGGA

-833 EAAQQAQAAA
+833 EAAQQAQVQAQVAATLA
-843 AAAAAAGDKQA
+843 SDKQSE
-854 DKKNKML
+854 KKNKML

-875 GEGGAPPSA
+875 GEGGAVPAPGS
-884 GGSLN
+884 GTGSLN

-930 TPSEES
+930 TPSEDS

-971 EGTAS
+971 EGTSS
-976 STKLKESKPQ
+976 STKLKEAKQ
-986 PPKLDYRSMV
+986 APKLDYRSMV

-1019 SDPPLYFRLRMGK
+1019 LDPPLYLRLRMGK
-1032 PIGKAIPQG
+1032 PIGKAIPLP
-1041 TTVMSYGKNK
+1041 TSVMSYGKNK

-1099 TEWTKSGTIK
+1099 TEWTKSGTTK
-1109 SGYSGSQDGEE
+1109 AGLGGGSQDGEE
-1120 IGDLTRES
+1120 ISDLTRES
-1128 WELLKAPFAKTY
+1128 WELIKAPFAKTY

-1154 ELLGGEVLSM
+1154 EMLGGEVLSM

-1174 FATGSFEL
+1174 FATGSFDL

-1199 HREKLCAHLPA
+1199 HREKLCSHLPA

-1250 TEHNVFGALTSCSL
+1250 TDNNVFGALTSCSL

>member
-1 MSVIDSGKYRL
+1 M
-12 RKDWA
+12 
-17 SASIPS
+17 
-23 LVNIDEHVD
+23 H
-32 GDGETEPSMS
+32 
-42 ITAPLPPQKPPRR
+42 TAVFWR
-55 SSLALGLFSSKSD
+55 
-68 KSQKRR
+68 
-74 SSIAVSFLRRDSNK
+74 
-88 NSAKDSYES
+88 
-97 AVRSEK
+97 
-103 SDGSATPTNSPE
+103 
-115 IVYSSEE
+115 
-122 NIRASSPNEPG
+122 
-133 KLTYFE
+133 
-139 DGTQSRAV
+139 
-147 VQQGMNPYEL
+147 
-157 PPNDRQRRRRSSLQ
+157 
-171 TKLDRHRRKKMEFIN
+171 
-186 QRSLDSNMMHSESHG
+186 
-201 DLTNDSMAVNGSSAG
+201 NG
-216 GMSSYANDDDEDDI
+216 
-230 VDPNHAGYFPRE
+230 
-242 KRHSWWN
+242 
-249 IFVPDNFKNR
+249 
-259 SRRASQDVSS
+259 
-269 LSRSVDN
+269 
-276 LAIPVRRSKSRSVDH
+276 
-291 GLAAPFD
+291 
-298 LDSLRSKVEQRFES
+298 
-312 VDKLSKQKSS
+312 
-322 LPTIPTIS
+322 
-330 YTVGNRDTLT
+330 
-340 SVAARFDTTPS
+340 
-351 ELTHLNRLN
+351 
-360 SSFIYPGQQ
+360 
-369 LLVPDKSAKD
+369 
-379 DASTSSTGT
+379 
-388 NEGGG
+388 
-393 GGGGSISGKSSPIE
+393 
-407 RKLSSD
+407 
-413 ESKQEKDILEGL
+413 DILEGL

-433 HIERVVGSNSF
+433 HIERVGGSSQQ
-444 SNSQAEENADK
+444 QAEEEANK

-484 LVTRNAVMFDPNVSD
+484 LVTPNAVMFDPNVSD

-511 VIAPMDLVVN
+511 VIAPMELVVN

-533 AGGAGPSVAASSGAD
+533 AGGAGQGLNSGPGDAD
-548 AEKPEI
+548 KPEI

-573 ADIETKRLEAEIG
+573 PLLGEDGNKRLDELG
-586 SLEITDDQESLCS
+586 SLEIADDQESLCS

-608 PKAFERER
+608 PKAFDRER
-616 VEDTST
+616 VEDSST
-622 EAKDSAKTDAHD
+622 EAKDSAKTDALDD
-634 EEDEKKTLGL
+634 EDKKADLGL
-644 TNTRS
+644 SSTRS

-665 PSKDRSSEDEADN
+665 PSKDRYCLSNSRRSSEDEGDN
-678 ESNITVDSGAR
+678 ESNVTVDSGAR
-689 VQQDAVHSATS
+689 AQDPHSANS
-700 SLSGGVAAAIAGAAA
+700 SVSGVPLSQPLVAAVAAAA
-715 ATAATSASAASAT
+715 
-728 GAVGLPPGVLP
+728 AVGPASVVAPLPPS
-739 PAGIDLEHLE
+739 GIDLEHLE

-765 PIPTIQPI
+765 PVPNLQPI

-806 RSTILGQSLDAGGT
+806 RSTILGQSLDAGTGGAGGV

-833 EAAQQAQAAA
+833 EAAQQAQAQAA
-843 AAAAAAGDKQA
+843 ALAATDKQA
-854 DKKNKML
+854 EKKNKML

-875 GEGGAPPSA
+875 GEGGAVPP
-884 GGSLN
+884 GGVGIGSLN
-889 KSADTDS
+889 KSGDTDS

-901 DSNQSVFSKVFSS
+901 DSNQSVFSKVFSR
-914 SPITLVSEL
+914 
-923 GGNLFSK
+923 
-930 TPSEES
+930 
-936 GGSPVPPLTPHSTHS
+936 
-951 EGHMTYGRSS
+951 RSS

-971 EGTAS
+971 EGTSS
-976 STKLKESKPQ
+976 STKLKEAKQ
-986 PPKLDYRSMV
+986 APKLDYRSMV

-1019 SDPPLYFRLRMGK
+1019 LDPPLYLRLRMGK
-1032 PIGKAIPQG
+1032 PIGKAIPLP
-1041 TTVMSYGKNK
+1041 TSVMSYGKNK

-1099 TEWTKSGTIK
+1099 TEWTKSGTTK
-1109 SGYSGSQDGEE
+1109 AGMGGGSQDGEE
-1120 IGDLTRES
+1120 ISDLTRES
-1128 WELLKAPFAKTY
+1128 WELIKAPFAKTY

-1154 ELLGGEVLSM
+1154 EMLGGEVLSM

-1174 FATGSFEL
+1174 FATGSFDL

-1199 HREKLCAHLPA
+1199 HREKLCSHLPA

-1324 GRSQHCST
+1324 GRSQQCST

>member
-1 MSVIDSGKYRL
+1 MQ
-12 RKDWA
+12 
-17 SASIPS
+17 
-23 LVNIDEHVD
+23 NI
-32 GDGETEPSMS
+32 M
-42 ITAPLPPQKPPRR
+42 IT
-55 SSLALGLFSSKSD
+55 
-68 KSQKRR
+68 SQQ
-74 SSIAVSFLRRDSNK
+74 
-88 NSAKDSYES
+88 Y
-97 AVRSEK
+97 
-103 SDGSATPTNSPE
+103 
-115 IVYSSEE
+115 
-122 NIRASSPNEPG
+122 
-133 KLTYFE
+133 
-139 DGTQSRAV
+139 
-147 VQQGMNPYEL
+147 
-157 PPNDRQRRRRSSLQ
+157 
-171 TKLDRHRRKKMEFIN
+171 
-186 QRSLDSNMMHSESHG
+186 
-201 DLTNDSMAVNGSSAG
+201 
-216 GMSSYANDDDEDDI
+216 
-230 VDPNHAGYFPRE
+230 
-242 KRHSWWN
+242 W
-249 IFVPDNFKNR
+249 

-533 AGGAGPSVAASSGAD
+533 AGGAGPSVAASSGAE

-665 PSKDRSSEDEADN
+665 PSKDRYYLSNSRRSSEDEADN

-715 ATAATSASAASAT
+715 ATAASSASAASAT

-901 DSNQSVFSKVFSS
+901 DSNQSVFSKVFSR
-914 SPITLVSEL
+914 
-923 GGNLFSK
+923 
-930 TPSEES
+930 
-936 GGSPVPPLTPHSTHS
+936 
-951 EGHMTYGRSS
+951 RSS

-1128 WELLKAPFAKTY
+1128 W
-1140 KIIKTASHA
+1140 
-1149 ASHDL
+1149 
-1154 ELLGGEVLSM
+1154 EVLSM

>member
-1 MSVIDSGKYRL
+1 MSVIDNGKYRL

-32 GDGETEPSMS
+32 GSDGGGGEEAADNSMN

-88 NSAKDSYES
+88 NSTKDSYES

-115 IVYSSEE
+115 PVYSSEE

-139 DGTQSRAV
+139 DGTQSRAIV
-147 VQQGMNPYEL
+147 QGMNPYDT
-157 PPNDRQRRRRSSLQ
+157 PNDRQRRRRSSLQ
-171 TKLDRHRRKKMEFIN
+171 TKLDRHRRKKMDFIN
-186 QRSLDSNMMHSESHG
+186 QRSLDSNMTYSESQS
-201 DLTNDSMAVNGSSAG
+201 DLTNDSMAAIG
-216 GMSSYANDDDEDDI
+216 ANASDMTGYRNDDDNDDEDDI
-230 VDPNHAGYFPRE
+230 VDPNHVEYFPRE

-249 IFVPDNFKNR
+249 IFVPDNFKN
-259 SRRASQDVSS
+259 
-269 LSRSVDN
+269 
-276 LAIPVRRSKSRSVDH
+276 RSKSRSVDH

-312 VDKLSKQKSS
+312 VDKLSRQKSS

-369 LLVPDKSAKD
+369 LLVPDKTAKD
-379 DASTSSTGT
+379 DASTSSAGT
-388 NEGGG
+388 VDGA
-393 GGGGSISGKSSPIE
+393 GGGSISGKSSPIE

-433 HIERVVGSNSF
+433 HIERIVGNSSNAGG
-444 SNSQAEENADK
+444 NSQAEENADR

-533 AGGAGPSVAASSGAD
+533 AGGAGPSVAAANAASASD

-573 ADIETKRLEAEIG
+573 ADLEANKQRLEAEIG

-599 STGRDGDAF
+599 STGREGDAF

-622 EAKDSAKTDAHD
+622 DAKDSAKTDAQDD
-634 EEDEKKTLGL
+634 EEGKKTLGL

-665 PSKDRSSEDEADN
+665 PSKDRYYLSNSRRSSDDEADN
-678 ESNITVDSGAR
+678 ESNLTVDSGAR
-689 VQQDAVHSATS
+689 VPDTQSSAS
-700 SLSGGVAAAIAGAAA
+700 SSKGAITGAAA
-715 ATAATSASAASAT
+715 TGATA
-728 GAVGLPPGVLP
+728 GAVAAPAPAPAAAAAAAVLP
-739 PAGIDLEHLE
+739 GIDLEHLE

-785 LSSDWVPPKTIVP
+785 LSSDWVPPKNIVP

-806 RSTILGQSLDAGGT
+806 RSTIFGQSLDAAGGA

-833 EAAQQAQAAA
+833 EAAQQAQAVATAA
-843 AAAAAAGDKQA
+843 ALSGDKQA

-875 GEGGAPPSA
+875 GEGGPSPSP

-889 KSADTDS
+889 KSADTES

-901 DSNQSVFSKVFSS
+901 DSNQSVFSKVFSR
-914 SPITLVSEL
+914 
-923 GGNLFSK
+923 
-930 TPSEES
+930 
-936 GGSPVPPLTPHSTHS
+936 
-951 EGHMTYGRSS
+951 RSS

-976 STKLKESKPQ
+976 STKLKEPKQ
-986 PPKLDYRSMV
+986 LPPKLDYRSMV

-1099 TEWTKSGTIK
+1099 TEWTKSGTTK
-1109 SGYSGSQDGEE
+1109 AGGYGGSQDGEE
-1120 IGDLTRES
+1120 ISDLTRES
-1128 WELLKAPFAKTY
+1128 WELIKAPFAKTY

-1174 FATGSFEL
+1174 FATGSFDL